1 MQVKNDIHSQQLA
14 LGRAFSKGYDRIFQ
28 SYVKKL
34 ENYEEKDTES
44 RQEAFDKFYDT
55 QKKLR
60 DRYEAAKYKLD
71 IQDRPNIYTMTS
83 VTNYNQKITLDKI
96 NEEIEIERKKLKEKL
111 ASGKYDFMER
121 LRLNNE
127 FNDFRENLR
136 EKAFGDIKKFND
148 QYQRAFIK
156 KDFSTISNLQ
166 NSLLSSLLSGDL

>member
-1 MQVKNDIHSQQLA
+1 MQVNDIHLQQLA
-14 LGRAFSKGYDRIFQ
+14 LGKAFSKGYDKIFQ
-28 SYVKKL
+28 SYIKKL
-34 ENYEEKDTES
+34 ENYKEKDIKS
-44 RQEAFDKFYDT
+44 RQEASDEFYDT

-60 DRYEAAKYKLD
+60 DQYEATKYKFD
-71 IQDRPNIYTMTS
+71 IQERPNIYTMTS
-83 VTNYNQKITLDKI
+83 ATNYNQKITLDKM
-96 NEEIEIERKKLKEKL
+96 NEEIEAERKKLKEKL

-136 EKAFGDIKKFND
+136 EKAFSDIKKFND